1 MKFVED
7 SLGAIAEDYSQC
19 EYITDISLARG
30 CKIKKLKELQGDSFW
45 SIFFVI
51 QNIARRSKFY
61 RRQSRMF
68 KFSAARLQ
76 LASIQPVSALVRS
89 KEKASPAI
97 RQWQRE
103 INESTSNIIL
113 MSLKIVMLFVVF
125 ILFLSLCVRKIN
137 QMRLVEFLSK
147 K

>member
-7 SLGAIAEDYSQC
+7 SLGTIAGDWSQC

-45 SIFFVI
+45 SIVFVI

-68 KFSAARLQ
+68 KFSAARLK

-97 RQWQRE
+97 RQWQRG

-113 MSLKIVMLFVVF
+113 MSLKIVMLFIIFMFFYHFVCEKLIKWDLWNF
-125 ILFLSLCVRKIN
+125 
-137 QMRLVEFLSK
+137 
-147 K
+147 

>member
-1 MKFVED
+1 
-7 SLGAIAEDYSQC
+7 
-19 EYITDISLARG
+19 
-30 CKIKKLKELQGDSFW
+30 
-45 SIFFVI
+45 
-51 QNIARRSKFY
+51 
-61 RRQSRMF
+61 MF

-76 LASIQPVSALVRS
+76 LASIQPASALVRS

-137 QMRLVEFLSK
+137 ETCGIFKQK
-147 K
+147 ID